1 MTTLHVR
8 HITTYSYKRPV
19 GFGEHRIL
27 FRPREGHDQRLIS
40 SELEISP
47 VPSELFWV
55 HDVFNNSVAVAR
67 FDSQATELRFEANFA
82 VEQVPQKL
90 PQFRTRRQALNW
102 PFVYDAEDLP
112 DLEPSIRRHYPDERA
127 EVEKWARRF
136 VKPQGDTRT
145 GHVLMTM
152 TMAIKESFIYSR
164 RTDPGTQ
171 SPIVTLNTRTGT
183 CRDFALLMME
193 AARSLGFAARFVTG
207 YVYVP
212 SRGRAANLGGGS
224 THAWVQIYLPGAGW
238 VEFDPTNGIIGTS
251 DLIRVGVARDP
262 RQAIPLYGTYAGK
275 RDDWIGMDVQVNV
288 TIDEAAALSSEAPA
302 AAQG

>member
-8 HITTYSYKRPV
+8 HITTYTYKRPV
-19 GFGEHRIL
+19 GFGEHRVL
-27 FRPREGHDQRLIS
+27 FRPREGHDQRLVHS
-40 SELEISP
+40 DLAISP
-47 VPSELFWV
+47 EPSEQFWI

-67 FDSQATELRFEANFA
+67 FTAQATELRFEASFA
-82 VEQVPQKL
+82 VEQMRQQL
-90 PQFRTRRQALNW
+90 PQFRTRRKALSW

-112 DLEPSIRRHYPDERA
+112 DLQPSMHRHYPDEKA

-136 VKPQGDTRT
+136 VKPQGETQT
-145 GHVLMTM
+145 GHLLMTM
-152 TMAIKESFIYSR
+152 TMAIKESFTYSR

-193 AARSLGFAARFVTG
+193 AVRSLGFAARFVTG

-224 THAWVQIYLPGAGW
+224 THAWVQVYLPGAGW
-238 VEFDPTNGIIGTS
+238 VEFDPTNGLIGSS
-251 DLIRVGVARDP
+251 DLIRVGIARDP
-262 RQAIPLYGTYAGK
+262 HQAIPLYGTYTGK
-275 RDDWIGMDVQVNV
+275 SDDWLGMNVQVNV
-288 TIDEAAALSSEAPA
+288 TTEPVAASSEAPA